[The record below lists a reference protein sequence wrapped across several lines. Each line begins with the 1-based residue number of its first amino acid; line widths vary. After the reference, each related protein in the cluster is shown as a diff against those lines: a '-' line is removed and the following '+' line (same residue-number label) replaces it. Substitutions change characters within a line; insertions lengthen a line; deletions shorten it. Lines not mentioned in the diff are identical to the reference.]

1 MEAIESLL
9 MDMLDDGPIDA
20 SEVEACVVE
29 HNDQTL
35 VSDMQRMHS
44 MSPFL
49 KQCVLPPRASD
60 VELLKNVHS
69 SVQHSIS
76 QHLLFA
82 RTLWSGLGVTVGG
95 GLLWLVVSQW
105 SGDTKETLPPVAPPS
120 VTRSVNEAPSVE
132 TQPPHTARELTVERA
147 PVSTLGEL
155 KSVRDDSELQQE
167 RERRTAIAKHAV
179 GADAYRQYR
188 DLFHINLALS
198 DTSEAVSSLRA
209 AHRWAVRLGDV
220 AAAIR
225 CEKELNDLVGS
236 AAR

>member
-20 SEVEACVVE
+20 SEVEAYVLE
-29 HNDQTL
+29 HNDRTL
-35 VSDMQRMHS
+35 VSDMQRMHT
-44 MSPFL
+44 MSPLL

-82 RTLWSGLGVTVGG
+82 RSLWSGLGVTVGG
-95 GLLWLVVSQW
+95 GLLWLAVSQW
-105 SGDTKETLPPVAPPS
+105 SGDTKDTLPPVAPTS
-120 VTRSVNEAPSVE
+120 ITRPLREAPSIE
-132 TQPPHTARELTVERA
+132 PQTHNTARELRSERS
-147 PVSTLGEL
+147 PVTALGEMNF
-155 KSVRDDSELQQE
+155 VRDDRELQQE
-167 RERRTAIAKHAV
+167 RERRTVVAKHAT
-179 GADAYRQYR
+179 GGDAYRQYR
-188 DLFHINLALS
+188 DLFHINLALA
-198 DTSEAVSSLRA
+198 DTNEAVASLRA

-220 AAAIR
+220 AAATR